1 MSTTQPDKRLRP
13 RQRLSRHER
22 YRQLVD
28 VAWRLVRQDG
38 TDALTLGRLAEH
50 AGVTK
55 PVVYDHFGT
64 RHGLLAT
71 LYREFDE
78 RQTAIIHEAIDGS
91 EATLEDRARV
101 LARSYVD
108 CVLAQGREIPDVIAA
123 LRGSPELEEVKRE
136 CEAVLLEK
144 CRKVLAPFAS
154 NNSISSVGLRAML
167 GAAEALSFAAS
178 TEEITA
184 SQAEAELFATI
195 VDMVAR
201 QGKCDVYSSK

>member
-1 MSTTQPDKRLRP
+1 MSTRQPDKRLRP
-13 RQRLSRHER
+13 RQRLSRQER
-22 YRQLVD
+22 NRQLMD

-78 RQTAIIHEAIDGS
+78 RQTAIIHEAIDAS

-101 LARSYVD
+101 LARSYVE

-123 LRGSPELEEVKRE
+123 LRGSPELEEVKRQ
-136 CEAVLLEK
+136 CETVLLEK
-144 CRKVLAPFAS
+144 CRKALAPFAADDS
-154 NNSISSVGLRAML
+154 VSSVGLRAML

-201 QGKCDVYSSK
+201 QGKRDVSSSK